1 MVSNSWVHGGIGAF
15 RPVVDSWDVFDTL
28 ITRVTRNPLDV
39 FTIVQQRHPEAQF
52 IERRL
57 RAQQALDEIG
67 QPYVIYDIYAE
78 MERQGLNSS
87 LARHLLREE
96 LQVERE
102 MLLPIRR
109 NLNRVR
115 PTDLLVSDMY
125 LPAEIISS
133 LLTESGGFTHHRPI
147 VRSNW
152 GKHTGTIWP
161 SVLKHYVL
169 RCHHGDN
176 PHADRDVPA
185 SIFIPVELVEDA
197 ELTPWENRL
206 ASMGQPAL
214 AASQREARLR
224 GVAAGFDEFQR
235 VVSGPYLTTLA
246 AYASFLVHE
255 FGPARRYVFLSRDA
269 NDLMRVFHALH
280 PAVNFTSLDL
290 SRRLIKEGETDDVF
304 RAQLTP
310 DSIIVDLVATG
321 RSVLSI
327 MHRLGI
333 HMPFMLLLFN
343 DLLLTEDW
351 FEGHRWAEENGILRY
366 AARQSDFKD
375 CDPRI
380 LHLSFEAIMQ
390 SAYPVV
396 TALSHDPASGGLVRT
411 YGEVDFTAGE
421 AALIQEKIEIVTEFI
436 ASLRRR
442 DFVPLGREESI
453 ALLKASLDGLMS
465 ARLNHAFPSFHI
477 REQANPF

>member
-28 ITRVTRNPLDV
+28 ITRITRNPLDV
-39 FTIVQQRHPEAQF
+39 FTIVQQRHPETQF
-52 IERRL
+52 FERRL
-57 RAQQALDEIG
+57 RAQQALDAVG

-78 MERQGLNSS
+78 MKRQGLNAS

-115 PTDLLVSDMY
+115 PMDLLVSDMY

-133 LLTESGGFTHHRPI
+133 LLTESCGLVHRPI
-147 VRSNW
+147 IRSNW
-152 GKHTGTIWP
+152 GKHSGTIWP
-161 SVLKHYVL
+161 SMLKHYVL

-185 SIFIPVELVEDA
+185 SLFIPVELVDDA
-197 ELTPWENRL
+197 ELTPWENQL
-206 ASMGQPAL
+206 AAMGQPAL

-235 VVSGPYLTTLA
+235 AVTGPYLTMLV

-255 FGPARRYVFLSRDA
+255 FGLDRRFVFLSRDA
-269 NDLMRVFHALH
+269 NDLLQVFHALH

-290 SRRLIKEGETDDVF
+290 SRRLIKEEETDDVF
-304 RAQLTP
+304 RAHLTP

-321 RSVLSI
+321 RSVLTV
-327 MHRLGI
+327 MRRLGI
-333 HMPFMLLLFN
+333 HVPFMLLLFN

-351 FEGHRWAEENGILRY
+351 FEGHRWAEDNGILKY
-366 AARQSDFKD
+366 AVRQSDFRD
-375 CDPRI
+375 VD
-380 LHLSFEAIMQ
+380 LQTMHQSFEAIMQ
-390 SAYPVV
+390 SMYPVI
-396 TALSHDPASGGLVRT
+396 TALSHDPASGGLVRA
-411 YGEVDFTAGE
+411 YGEDDLTAGE
-421 AALIQEKIEIVTEFI
+421 AALIQEKIAIVTEFI

-442 DFVPLGREESI
+442 DFVPPGREESI

-465 ARLNHAFPSFHI
+465 ARLKHAFPSFHI